1 MSVKGW
7 AEAQRHEGGIIK
19 YLYDKVK
26 ALDTASGGDESDIA
40 AIKAAIGTDDTT
52 AGGLKKRCADIETAI
67 GASTSGSE
75 TGLHKDIK
83 DINTAIGDP
92 ADPAEGTI
100 LARLAALEAK
110 E

>member
-7 AEAQRHEGGIIK
+7 IEANNHKGGIIR
-19 YLYDKVK
+19 YLYDKVV
-26 ALDTASGGDESDIA
+26 ALDSASGGDETDIA

-67 GASTSGSE
+67 G
-75 TGLHKDIK
+75 
-83 DINTAIGDP
+83 DP
-92 ADPAEGTI
+92 ENPAEGTI